1 MTRIIG
7 LSGSL
12 RRQSFNTALLHAAVE
27 FMPDGVTL
35 QIESIAQIPLYD
47 GDVEATQGLPE
58 AVVRLKDEIAA
69 SDGLLICTP
78 EYNNSM
84 PGVLKNAIDWLSR
97 PPADVPRVFGKRPI
111 AIMGATPG
119 QFGTVLAQNAWLSVI
134 RTLRMRPWLDGRMM
148 LPRAGTAFD
157 ADGRLID
164 EHARKQLE
172 EFVRGYGEW
181 VKGRQLATSK

>member
-12 RRQSFNTALLHAAVE
+12 RRQSFNTALLHAAAE
-27 FMPDGVTL
+27 FLPDGVML
-35 QIESIAQIPLYD
+35 QIESIAGIPLYD
-47 GDVEATQGLPE
+47 GDLEAQGLPQ

-69 SDGLLICTP
+69 GDGLLVSTP

-84 PGVLKNAIDWLSR
+84 PGVLKNAIDWLTR
-97 PPADVPRVFGKRPI
+97 PPGDIPRVFGKRPI

-119 QFGTVLAQNAWLSVI
+119 QFGTILSQNAWLSVI

-148 LPRAGTAFD
+148 LSRAGAAFD
-157 ADGRLID
+157 AQGKLTDD
-164 EHARKQLE
+164 HARKQLQ
-172 EFVRGYGEW
+172 EFVRGYAEFLGA
-181 VKGRQLATSK
+181 K